1 MLDIGLTVLG
11 IYTLVTGKW
20 PMGKKGYLVGR
31 EARILGILSVL
42 TIPAGTCCTL
52 ITLVI
57 VLIVKGPAPLTSD
70 PPWILFAPYVA
81 FIIIWVT
88 VLFVL
93 NSRYGKTGRLIGKDE
108 PVP

>member
-20 PMGKKGYLVGR
+20 PMGKKGSLVGG
-31 EARILGILSVL
+31 EARTLGILAVL
-42 TIPAGTCCTL
+42 TIPAGFCCTL

-57 VLIVKGPAPLTSD
+57 VLVVKGPATLTSD
-70 PPWILFAPYVA
+70 PPWILIAPYAV

-88 VLFVL
+88 FLLVL